1 MKAEKEKGITK
12 KEIRSKIQDSLNQ
25 AIIQFEK
32 EGPSKK
38 TSKVVKRASK
48 KIANKVKRDL
58 KDVKPKKSKGK
69 AKGKKKLI
77 SDKVKAEVV
86 A

>member
-25 AIIQFEK
+25 AIVQFEK

-38 TSKVVKRASK
+38 TSKVVKKASK
-48 KIANKVKRDL
+48 KIASKVKRDL
-58 KDVKPKKSKGK
+58 KDVKPRKSKDK
-69 AKGKKKLI
+69 AMGKKKLNNE
-77 SDKVKAEVV
+77 KVKAEVL

>member
-1 MKAEKEKGITK
+1 MKAEKERGITK

-25 AIIQFEK
+25 AIVQLEK
-32 EGPSKK
+32 ESPSKK
-38 TSKVVKRASK
+38 TTKVVKKASK

-58 KDVKPKKSKGK
+58 KNSKPKKTKDK
-69 AKGKKKLI
+69 AKGKKKMF
-77 SDKVKAEVV
+77 SDKVKVEIV

>member
-1 MKAEKEKGITK
+1 MKAEKERGITK

-25 AIIQFEK
+25 AIVQLEK
-32 EGPSKK
+32 ESPSKK
-38 TSKVVKRASK
+38 TTKVVKKASK

-58 KDVKPKKSKGK
+58 KNSKPKKTKDN
-69 AKGKKKLI
+69 AKGKKKMF
-77 SDKVKAEVV
+77 SDKVKVEIV